1 MARNRSRLLEV
12 LHRAEVGPLIEEA
25 DFERR
30 LVAPS
35 LKRII
40 QKYGIKM
47 DKNVPVPSDSDLAD
61 RVFQAGL
68 EAAVEVGMFCQST
81 SRRITWTQSELE
93 EGLRFCTSEATMGAG
108 NDAVV
113 CRSRRPEDTSA
124 PIVIGGAYGVPFP
137 EAMIVPVMLSFAR
150 ESVVDVIENATL
162 ETVYGYPIKAGSP
175 WEVLGGW
182 REAEL
187 SMEVINRAGRPGL
200 CVGCV
205 ETSPTAL
212 AQLSAASWGGF
223 RTTDWH
229 HVATISE
236 FKTNYDLLS
245 KVAHITRIGGVMEC
259 YYNPIYGG
267 YVGGADGVAV
277 AIVAALIL
285 LNQIDMADTLAT
297 RPNHPFLGCD
307 TTPELLWAISV
318 AIQGLSRNTNLLVG
332 ALTGPAGGP
341 GTKTMLYE
349 NAAFT
354 IASTVSGQAMIEASH
369 SAGGNVPRHVSG
381 LDAKLCGEVAHAVR
395 GMKLEEANALVK
407 QLITIYEPQ
416 LNTQPIGMPF
426 EQVYD
431 IDKIEPTSEWQ
442 DTYNEVRDELIKM
455 GLPLDR
461 IVI

>member
-1 MARNRSRLLEV
+1 LEV
-12 LHRAEVGPLIEEA
+12 LHRAEVGPIIEET

-30 LVAPS
+30 MVAPAI
-35 LKRII
+35 KRSI
-40 QKYGIKM
+40 QKYGIQM
-47 DKNVPVPSDSDLAD
+47 VQGAPVPSDDDLAD

-68 EAAVEVGMFCQST
+68 ELAAEIGLYCQST
-81 SRRITWTQSELE
+81 SRRITWTLAELE
-93 EGLRFCTSEATMGAG
+93 EGLRFCPGETIMGFG

-113 CRSRRPEDTSA
+113 CRARKPEDTTA
-124 PIVIGGAYGVPFP
+124 PVIIGGAYGVPFP
-137 EAMIVPVMLSFAR
+137 EHLFVPIMLSFAK
-150 ESVVDVIENATL
+150 ESIIDVIENATL

-175 WEVLGGW
+175 WEVVGGW

-200 CVGCV
+200 CIGCV

-267 YVGGADGVAV
+267 YVGGAEGVAV
-277 AIVAALIL
+277 AIVAALVL
-285 LNQIDMADTLAT
+285 LNQVDMADTIAT

-307 TTPELLWAISV
+307 TTPDLLWAMSV
-318 AIQGLSRNTNLLVG
+318 ALQALSRNTNLLVG

-354 IASTVSGQAMIEASH
+354 IATTVSGQAMLEASH

-381 LDAKLCGEVAHAVR
+381 LDAKICGEVAYAVR
-395 GMKLEEANALVK
+395 GMCREEANAFVK
-407 QLITIYEPQ
+407 QLIAIYEPQ
-416 LNTQPIGMPF
+416 LKAQPIGKPF
-426 EQVYD
+426 EEVYD
-431 IDKIEPTSEWQ
+431 VDKIEPTPEWQ
-442 DTYNEVRDELIKM
+442 GMYDEVRNDLIKL
-455 GLPLDR
+455 GLPLNR
-461 IVI
+461 LAI